1 MPSDAM
7 RRRFARLQEPELPAD
22 LQVPDEIR
30 ALVRQHVGSIST
42 NEEAAEVARRYEP
55 TLGLEGAL
63 EVRDMINWARQ
74 CIAERGEGILH
85 DDAAWSG
92 IWRGV
97 LWSRVYGD

>member
-7 RRRFARLQEPELPAD
+7 RRRLARLQEPELPAD

-42 NEEAAEVARRYEP
+42 NEEAAEIARQYEP

-63 EVRDMINWARQ
+63 ELPGMINWARKA
-74 CIAERGEGILH
+74 IKERGEGILH
-85 DDAAWSG
+85 DDVAWSE

-97 LWSRVYGD
+97 LWSSVYRD

>member
-1 MPSDAM
+1 MPTDTM
-7 RRRFARLQEPELPAD
+7 RRRLARLQEPELPAD

-30 ALVRQHVGSIST
+30 AFVRQHVGLIKS
-42 NEEAAEVARRYEP
+42 NEAAEVARHYEP
-55 TLGLEGAL
+55 SLDWEDAL
-63 EVRDMINWARQ
+63 AVRDMINWAWK

-97 LWSRVYGD
+97 LWGKVYGD